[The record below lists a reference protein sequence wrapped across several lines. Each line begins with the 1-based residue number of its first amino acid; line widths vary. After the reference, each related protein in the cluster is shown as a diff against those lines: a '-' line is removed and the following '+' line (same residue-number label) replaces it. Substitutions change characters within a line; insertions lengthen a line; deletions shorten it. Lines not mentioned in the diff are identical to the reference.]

1 MAENNY
7 FNELS
12 ESYAKK
18 NKLEIRAA
26 RIAVSK
32 ILRDDKELHKL
43 NVSSL
48 FYIKDLNSL
57 CELKRMEERKKI
69 KAGRDNTA
77 LFLEK
82 FKDSLRSVKI
92 LSDYKYRCIAYATTK
107 LEATFLGSL
116 LNTNKEV
123 FNKLLI
129 GKDTYI
135 HVSADTSR
143 NGKFIYTDSYT
154 IKGTVSPEFLN
165 KRKELVFTDIHG
177 VQTAINWK
185 SFKYVDGEGFAKC
198 LYINNKNV
206 NIFNGYIHIPSSTHG
221 KSIDEIKDLLKKKED
236 LKNASKVKRDFAKKL
251 KELSSELLVTRKDS
265 LNAGNCSAGT
275 DNFISRYL
283 ENKETVKLNKL
294 YEILKNKD
302 LDFEIKNRLKSVISL
317 KETQLNNTLNNLDN
331 LVKI

>member
-1 MAENNY
+1 MANNY

-12 ESYAKK
+12 ESFAKK
-18 NKLEIRAA
+18 NKLDIRSA
-26 RIAVSK
+26 RLSVSK
-32 ILRDDKELHKL
+32 ILRENKELHNL

-48 FYIKDLNSL
+48 FYLKDLNAL

-69 KAGRDNTA
+69 KAGWDSTA

-82 FKDSLRSVKI
+82 FKDSLRAVKI
-92 LSDYKYRCIAYATTK
+92 SKN
-107 LEATFLGSL
+107 L
-116 LNTNKEV
+116 LKTNKEV

-143 NGKFIYTDSYT
+143 NGKFVYTDSYT
-154 IKGTVSPEFLN
+154 IKGTISPEFLN
-165 KRKELVFTDIHG
+165 KRKELVFTDIAG
-177 VQTAINWK
+177 VKTAI
-185 SFKYVDGEGFAKC
+185 SKYGADAEGFAKC
-198 LYINNKNV
+198 LYSNNKYIY
-206 NIFNGYIHIPSSTHG
+206 IFKGYIHISSGTHG
-221 KSIDEIKDLLKKKED
+221 KSIDEIKNLLKKKED
-236 LKNASKVKRDFAKKL
+236 LKNESKVKRDFAKKL

-265 LNAGNCSAGT
+265 INAGNCSAGT

-302 LDFEIKNRLKSVISL
+302 LDTEIKNRLKSVISL
-317 KETQLNNTLNNLDN
+317 KETQFNNTLSNLDN
-331 LVKI
+331 IVKI